1 MAIVPIIPV
10 TFDPLQGVAIGDG
23 FRDGRILEARVTA
36 VLSNTLARIEIDG
49 QPLMVTTTK
58 PLPVG
63 TALTVK
69 VEREAG
75 QLRLISQGPPRDMPE
90 ALPIRLPEPQRAAY
104 GLTEQVRVA
113 LAKIQATIG
122 GATPAKGPTGE
133 PSLTQIL
140 ASIASPQAEDA
151 PSPLLPPRMPL
162 QPGQIEGAPSAMPA
176 ATGEDAATPPATR
189 AASGQ
194 DAAAPPAMRAASG
207 QDAATPPGMRAASG
221 QDATS
226 TPTPVASGQHVPE
239 GGERVAIRSALPEF
253 RQVHVPPETLGAAG
267 RPERTA
273 ISAAEI
279 PLFLP
284 DDDGLL
290 RQAAPSAHLP
300 PRTPLQPGQDD
311 AAPPAPPAA
320 SGQGVPESGERSAV
334 RIETPEFRQVH
345 IPSDALGAQGR
356 AERAA
361 IFTVEIPIFL
371 AGNDVPLRLHVTQHE
386 EAAEQEN
393 EAAPAPY
400 WTVRFAAEAGRLGM
414 VHAAISL
421 IEGHIGVQLRAER
434 EETADQ
440 FKRNAAQLR
449 DALQASDLKLDAVN
463 ISQGGP
469 LGDR

>member
-10 TFDPLQGVAIGDG
+10 TFDPVQGVALGDG

-36 VLSNTLARIEIDG
+36 ILSNTLARIEIDG

-58 PLPVG
+58 PVPVG
-63 TALTVK
+63 AALTLK

-75 QLRLISQGPPRDMPE
+75 QLRLIAQGPPRDMPV

-104 GLTEQVRVA
+104 GLTEPVRVA
-113 LAKIQATIG
+113 LAKIQAMTV
-122 GATPAKGPTGE
+122 GATPAKGPAAE
-133 PSLTQIL
+133 PSLAQIL
-140 ASIASPQAEDA
+140 ASMARPQAEAA
-151 PSPLLPPRMPL
+151 PAPLLPPRIPL
-162 QPGQIEGAPSAMPA
+162 QPGQIENAPPATPA
-176 ATGEDAATPPATR
+176 AAGQDAASPPATR

-194 DAAAPPAMRAASG
+194 DL
-207 QDAATPPGMRAASG
+207 
-221 QDATS
+221 
-226 TPTPVASGQHVPE
+226 PE
-239 GGERVAIRSALPEF
+239 GGERVAVRAGLPEF
-253 RQVHVPPETLGAAG
+253 RQVHVPPEALGAAG

-279 PLFLP
+279 PVFLP

-290 RQAAPSAHLP
+290 RQAAPASHLP
-300 PRTPLQPGQDD
+300 PRTPLQPGQNDTSPPS
-311 AAPPAPPAA
+311 APAT
-320 SGQGVPESGERSAV
+320 SGQDVPEAGERGAV

-345 IPSDALGAQGR
+345 IPTDALGAHGR

-361 IFTVEIPIFL
+361 IFTVEVPIFL
-371 AGNDVPLRLHVTQHE
+371 AGNDVPLRLEVTQHE
-386 EAAEQEN
+386 EEAEREN
-393 EAAPAPY
+393 EEPRAPY

-440 FKRNAAQLR
+440 FKQNAAQLR
-449 DALQASDLKLDAVN
+449 DALQASDLKLDAVS